1 MRKWYAIVMGVLTLA
16 LAAALV
22 LQAVDIYAD
31 GNAPGNVLG
40 DGVYAV
46 QVYRAEDIRA
56 RLEPLALPAAVWLM
70 LAVGGA
76 VFFPTAEDRG
86 KTEKMRHVS
95 PKRVPG
101 LRIAVGA
108 LAVGLTALGIANGGM
123 RDVLVKAINICT
135 ECIGLG

>member
-1 MRKWYAIVMGVLTLA
+1 LRKWYAVVMSVLTLA

-40 DGVYAV
+40 DGVYAE

-56 RLEPLALPAAVWLM
+56 RLEPLALPAAAWM
-70 LAVGGA
+70 ILAVGGA
-76 VFFPTAEDRG
+76 VFLPAAEG
-86 KTEKMRHVS
+86 KGKPEKMKHVS
-95 PKRVPG
+95 PKRVPA

-108 LAVGLTALGIANGGM
+108 LAVGLIALGAANGGM